1 MAAAQSI
8 WKMAFRNLSNQNTT
22 TILTVAAI
30 AVCVMTF
37 VSIFSILDGLQL
49 TIQSI
54 IEGYYENRILVLT
67 SAGSS
72 DFHGSSIPDE
82 VADEYRGLQGIAVVS
97 EEVLMWAN
105 YQGAEIEIVGVDLE
119 DFERIYLFEELEGRR
134 PSAPE
139 ECLVGRTLAASLG
152 IEEGMDVRLLVEGQR
167 VLLRVAGVFVTKT
180 NNSLGLFQTDTPM
193 DTQLL
198 ASREYLS
205 SIFPRFATN
214 ASIARIKASESEGLD
229 LAESYTAENHP
240 ELEVMEAMQVSNFFE
255 KSIINVSRLLS
266 TIVVFVIILM
276 VLGIYNSMNMVVSE
290 RTWEIGVIRAI
301 GARKSFVLR
310 LFVAESAMLA
320 LLGGLFGVAL
330 GIAMSHA
337 ITSFFSIFV
346 EGSPSV
352 APLTKLT
359 TIGWGIAAS
368 LIIGLF
374 GGIFPANR
382 ASGLL
387 ISEAL
392 AER

>member
-49 TIQSI
+49 TIQSVI
-54 IEGYYENRILVLT
+54 QGYYENRILVLT
-67 SAGSS
+67 SAGSI
-72 DFHGSSIPDE
+72 DFHGSSIPEE
-82 VADEYRGLQGIAVVS
+82 VAEEYRDLPGIEVVS
-97 EEVLMWAN
+97 EEILVWAN
-105 YQGAEIEIVGVDLE
+105 YQGTEVEVVGVDLE
-119 DFERIYLFEELEGRR
+119 DFERIYLFEELVGRR
-134 PSAPE
+134 PSGPQ

-152 IEEGMDVRLLVEGQR
+152 IEEGMDVRLLAEGR
-167 VLLRVAGVFVTKT
+167 SLLFRVAGLFVTKT
-180 NNSLGLFQTDTPM
+180 NNSLGLFQTNTPM

-198 ASREYLS
+198 ASRAYLS
-205 SIFPRFATN
+205 SVFPRFTSN
-214 ASIARIKASESEGLD
+214 ASIVRIRASESEGLS
-229 LAESYTAENHP
+229 LAEGYTAENHP

-276 VLGIYNSMNMVVSE
+276 VLGIYNSMNMVISE

-346 EGSPSV
+346 EGSPSI
-352 APLTKLT
+352 APLTKLS
-359 TIGWGIAAS
+359 TIVWGIAAS
-368 LIIGLF
+368 LVIGVF

-382 ASGLL
+382 ASSLL

>member
-82 VADEYRGLQGIAVVS
+82 VADEYRDLPGIAVVS
-97 EEVLMWAN
+97 EEVLLWAN
-105 YQGAEIEIVGVDLE
+105 HQGTEIEVLGVDLE
-119 DFERIYLFEELEGRR
+119 DFERIYIFEELDGRR
-134 PSAPE
+134 PSGPQ

-152 IEEGMDVRLLVEGQR
+152 IEEGMDMRLVIEGR
-167 VLLRVAGVFVTKT
+167 SLLLRVVGVFVTKT
-180 NNSLGLFQTDTPM
+180 NNSLGLFQTNTPM

-198 ASREYLS
+198 ASRAYLS
-205 SIFPRFATN
+205 SVFPRFTSN
-214 ASIARIKASESEGLD
+214 ACIARIRSVGSEGLD
-229 LAESYTAENHP
+229 LVEGYTAERHP
-240 ELEVMEAMQVSNFFE
+240 ELKVMEAMQVSNFFE

-301 GARKSFVLR
+301 GARRSFVLQ

-346 EGSPSV
+346 ESSTSI

-359 TIGWGIAAS
+359 TIGWGITAS
-368 LIIGLF
+368 LVIGLF

-382 ASGLL
+382 ASSLL
-387 ISEAL
+387 ISQAL

>member
-49 TIQSI
+49 TIQSV
-54 IEGYYENRILVLT
+54 IEGYYENRILVLR
-67 SAGSS
+67 SAGST
-72 DFHGSSIPDE
+72 DFHGSSIPEE
-82 VADEYRGLQGIAVVS
+82 VADEYRDLPGIAVVS
-97 EEVLMWAN
+97 EEALLWAN
-105 YQGAEIEIVGVDLE
+105 YQGTEIEIIGVDLE

-134 PSAPE
+134 PSGPQ
-139 ECLVGRTLAASLG
+139 ECLVGRTLATSLG
-152 IEEGMDVRLLVEGQR
+152 IEEGMDLRLLVDGR
-167 VLLRVAGVFVTKT
+167 SLFFNVAGIFVTKT
-180 NNSLGLFQTDTPM
+180 NNSLGLFQTNTPM

-198 ASREYLS
+198 VSRPYLS
-205 SIFPRFATN
+205 SVFPRFASNT
-214 ASIARIKASESEGLD
+214 SIVRIRAGESEGLA
-229 LAESYTAENHP
+229 LVEAYTAENHP
-240 ELEVMEAMQVSNFFE
+240 ELVIMEAMQVSNFFE

-346 EGSPSV
+346 EGSTSI
-352 APLTKLT
+352 APLTKLA

-382 ASGLL
+382 ASTLL